1 MQIRAPYLNSDGIS
15 DRVARAF
22 DRVGRGYHRVH
33 DHALA
38 ETIRPC
44 RRALVFVAALSG
56 VLNLLALSG
65 SFYMLEVYDRVLPS
79 HSLATLIGLTV
90 LIVLLYAFHG
100 LFDLIRGR
108 LLLTV
113 GTHVDEALN
122 ERIFRATVLR
132 PGEAS
137 VGSDGAQL
145 VRDLDQVRGFLT
157 GGGPAVF
164 FDLPWLPIYLALCFL
179 FHVWIGAAVLVG
191 AGLMIGLTLV
201 AEAAVRGATREAVA
215 AGSVRL
221 HVVACLNRNAEAVRA
236 MGMLPELTRVWDRA
250 NRPHRLYQE
259 RAAATTAGLGAVS
272 RVLRMLIQSL
282 VLGLGACLVLRGD
295 ATGGVIVASSILAT
309 RALAPVDQAIGHW
322 KGFALARQSARRLSA
337 LLAAPEAPPRM
348 ALPAPRASLSVEGA
362 SAAPPGATRLTAA
375 DIRFTVE
382 AGQGLGIVGP
392 SASGK
397 SSLARLL
404 VGIWAP
410 VRGTVRLDGSAL
422 GDWDPDALGRHVG
435 YMPQESELLPG
446 TIAANIA
453 RFRIDASAEAI
464 IAAAKAAN
472 VHAMIQALPAG
483 YQTRIGER
491 GTDLSAGQR
500 QRIALARAL
509 FGDPFL
515 VVLDEPNSNLD
526 GEGEQA
532 LTDALMAVR
541 RRGGIVVVVAHR
553 PSALAAVDRVLVMG
567 EGRMLTVGPKEAIF
581 AHTLKAVPPAGQAAA
596 VPSPSQAVPQASSQP
611 PAAPRPQAAGAAS

>member
-1 MQIRAPYLNSDGIS
+1 MQIRAPYPTADGIS
-15 DRVARAF
+15 ERVARAF
-22 DRVGRGYHRVH
+22 DRVGHGFHRVRG
-33 DHALA
+33 HALI
-38 ETIRPC
+38 ETISPC
-44 RRALVFVAALSG
+44 RGALLFVGLLSG

-79 HSLATLIGLTV
+79 HSLPTLMGLTT

-113 GTHVDEALN
+113 GTHVDEALS
-122 ERIFRATVLR
+122 ERVFRATVLR

-145 VRDLDQVRGFLT
+145 VRDLDQVRSFLT
-157 GGGPAVF
+157 GGGPAMF
-164 FDLPWLPIYLALCFL
+164 FDLPWLPVYLALCFL

-191 AGLMIGLTLV
+191 ALLMIGLTLA
-201 AEAAVRGATREAVA
+201 AEAAVRGPARQATA

-259 RAAATTAGLGAVS
+259 RAAATTAGLGALS

-322 KGFALARQSARRLSA
+322 KGFAMARQSARRLA
-337 LLAAPEAPPRM
+337 AVLATPEAPPRM
-348 ALPAPRASLSVEGA
+348 ALPAPRTSLSVENA
-362 SAAPPGATRLTAA
+362 SVAPPGAARLTAA
-375 DIRFTVE
+375 DIRFTLE

-404 VGIWAP
+404 VGLWTP
-410 VRGTVRLDGSAL
+410 VRGAVRLDGSAL
-422 GDWDPDALGRHVG
+422 GDWDPDQLGRHVG

-446 TIAANIA
+446 TVAANIA
-453 RFRIDASAEAI
+453 RFRTDASAEAI
-464 IAAAKAAN
+464 IAAAQAAN
-472 VHAMIQALPAG
+472 VHAMIQALPSG

-509 FGDPFL
+509 FGNPFL

-567 EGRMLTVGPKEAIF
+567 EGRMLTVGPKETIF
-581 AHTLKAVPPAGQAAA
+581 AHTLKAVPPAGQAA
-596 VPSPSQAVPQASSQP
+596 SQA
-611 PAAPRPQAAGAAS
+611 AAPMPHPQAAGAAS

>member
-1 MQIRAPYLNSDGIS
+1 M
-15 DRVARAF
+15 AF
-22 DRVGRGYHRVH
+22 DLIGRGLHRANGN
-33 DHALA
+33 ALV
-38 ETIRPC
+38 EVIRPC
-44 RRALVFVAALSG
+44 RTALLVVGLLSG
-56 VLNLLALSG
+56 MLNLLALSG

-79 HSLATLIGLTV
+79 HSLATLAGLTA

-113 GTHVDEALN
+113 GAHVDEALS
-122 ERIFRATVLR
+122 ERTFRATLLR

-137 VGSDGAQL
+137 LGSDGAQL
-145 VRDLDQVRGFLT
+145 VRDLDQVRAFLT

-164 FDLPWLPIYLALCFL
+164 FDLPWLPVYLALCFL

-191 AGLMIGLTLV
+191 ALLMVGLTLV
-201 AEAAVRGATREAVA
+201 AEAAVRGPTREAVA
-215 AGSVRL
+215 AGGARL
-221 HVVACLNRNAEAVRA
+221 HVVACLSRNAEAVRA

-250 NRPHRLYQE
+250 SRPYSRHQE
-259 RAAATTAGLGAVS
+259 RVAATTAGLGALS

-282 VLGLGACLVLRGD
+282 VLGLGACLVLRQD

-322 KGFALARQSARRLSA
+322 KGFALARQSARRLTA

-348 ALPAPRASLSVEGA
+348 ALPAPRAILSVENA
-362 SAAPPGATRLTAA
+362 SVAPPGAARLTAA
-375 DIRFTVE
+375 DIRFTLE
-382 AGQGLGIVGP
+382 SGQGLGIVGA

-422 GDWDPDALGRHVG
+422 GDWDPDALGRHIG

-446 TIAANIA
+446 TVAANIA
-453 RFRIDASAEAI
+453 RFRPDAGAEAI
-464 IAAAKAAN
+464 IAAARAAN

-483 YQTRIGER
+483 YQTRIGEC

-509 FGDPFL
+509 FGNPFL

-532 LTDALMAVR
+532 LTDALMTVR

-567 EGRMLTVGPKEAIF
+567 EGRMLTVGPKEAVF
-581 AHTLKAVPPAGQAAA
+581 AHTLKAVPPAGGRAAA
-596 VPSPSQAVPQASSQP
+596 QVPAAKQVPAAVQAPASPQASS
-611 PAAPRPQAAGAAS
+611 APRAQTAGAVS